1 MGHPVISLRLAAA
14 VFAAVLLGACS
25 KPEPS
30 TEPVRAVRTMEVPT
44 GTSQMQH
51 EYPAEVKARV
61 ESRLAFR
68 VGGKLVKRL
77 VEVGD
82 AVKPGQT
89 LARLDPQDL
98 QLGQDAARAALAAA
112 KATLDIQEAEFRR
125 YKELREQGFI
135 GSLELERRESTL
147 KAARAQADQAK
158 AQAAVQG
165 HQAQYAELTAD
176 AAGVVLGVDVEPG
189 AVVAAGTTV
198 LRVAQDG
205 PRDVVFSV
213 PEDRA
218 ARLRAAMARKDA
230 LAVRLTGAQG
240 QMVKAQIR
248 EIGAAAD
255 PTTRTFLVKADI
267 GAAPIRLGQTAT
279 VLVDE
284 PAIAGVIRLPL
295 AAVFEHQG
303 KSTVWLLDRQAL
315 TVSAV
320 PIEVAGADGNLVVVA
335 SGIKAG
341 QTIVTAGVHTLSPGQ
356 KVRLYT
362 EPGAMTGPA
371 ASPASAP
378 AAR

>member
-14 VFAAVLLGACS
+14 VFAAVFLSACS

-218 ARLRAAMARKDA
+218 AGLRAAMARKDA

-362 EPGAMTGPA
+362 EPGAMAGPA
-371 ASPASAP
+371 ASAASAP

>member
-14 VFAAVLLGACS
+14 VFAAVFLSACS

-218 ARLRAAMARKDA
+218 AGLRAAMARKDA

-362 EPGAMTGPA
+362 EPGVMAGPA
-371 ASPASAP
+371 ASAASAP

>member
-1 MGHPVISLRLAAA
+1 MGHPVISFRLAAA
-14 VFAAVLLGACS
+14 LLAAILLSACS

-30 TEPVRAVRTMEVPT
+30 TEPVRAVRTMVVPT

-315 TVSAV
+315 TVAAV
-320 PIEVAGADGNLVVVA
+320 PVEVAGADGNLVVVA

-362 EPGAMTGPA
+362 EPGAMAGPA
-371 ASPASAP
+371 ASAASAP